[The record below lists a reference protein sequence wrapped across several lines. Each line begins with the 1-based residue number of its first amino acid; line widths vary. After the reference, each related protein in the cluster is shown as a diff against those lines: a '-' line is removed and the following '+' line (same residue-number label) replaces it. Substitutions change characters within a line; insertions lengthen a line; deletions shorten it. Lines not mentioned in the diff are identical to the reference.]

1 MQAFLIGACF
11 RIFMYGPA
19 EDSFLLLK
27 SVKASGNILE
37 MCTGSGIIAGSLSKQ
52 GYLVTAAEIDKESIR
67 YAQDNYPGPIYVN
80 SDLFSNVTGLFDTI
94 VCNPPYLPNDVIGG
108 QLVEDRA
115 LYGGK
120 HGYEFILRF
129 LGQAVCHL
137 QDDGSIFLL
146 FSNLSKPSVILC
158 YAESLMLSCEKVNE
172 QFVGL
177 GETLYVY
184 RFWKSPVYFATNDLE
199 NIEYLAHGKH
209 GVLWTGNFNQRKVV
223 IKSQQGFAN
232 PSVQVVKEANMLL
245 AVNKVDIG
253 PSYVRHDDVHVVMN
267 FIEGKAFHKVKHTTK
282 LLRELMRQCFELD
295 KLGITKEELRRPRS
309 NIIVNEYVV
318 MIDFER
324 SHYDLKPRNVT
335 QYAGFLIVHNYLPT
349 QAISLLRQYSS
360 KPIEVYKQLYNL
372 IRGPDNNH

>member
-1 MQAFLIGACF
+1 
-11 RIFMYGPA
+11 MYEPA
-19 EDSFLLLK
+19 EDSYLLLNSIK
-27 SVKASGNILE
+27 PHGIILE
-37 MCTGSGIIAGSLSKQ
+37 MCTGSGVIAGSLAKQ
-52 GYLVTAAEIDKESIR
+52 GLSVTAVDIDSLSLD
-67 YAQDNYPGPIYVN
+67 YARIHNPGPRYVC
-80 SDLFSNVTGLFDTI
+80 SDLFTDILGEFDTI
-94 VCNPPYLPNDVIGG
+94 ICNPPYLPNDVIGG
-108 QLVEDRA
+108 NVVADKA

-120 HGYEFILRF
+120 QGYEFILQF
-129 LGQAVCHL
+129 LDQAVSYLH
-137 QDDGSIFLL
+137 DNGSIYLL
-146 FSNLSKPSVILC
+146 FSNLSQSSIILRH
-158 YAESLMLSCEKVNE
+158 ADSLMLSYEKVNE

-184 RFWKSPVYFATNDLE
+184 RLWKSAVWFATKDVMG
-199 NIEYLAHGKH
+199 IVYLTHGKH
-209 GVLWTGNFNQRKVV
+209 GVLWTGNLSGQKVV
-223 IKSQQGFAN
+223 IKSQQGFAK
-232 PSVQVVKEANMLL
+232 PSVQVVKEAQMLQ
-245 AVNKVDIG
+245 AVNKVGIG

-282 LLRELMRQCFELD
+282 MLRELIRQCFELD

-309 NIIVNEYVV
+309 NIIVNGDVV

-360 KPIEVYKQLYNL
+360 KPLEVYKQLYNL